1 MEEPMSGEV
10 DGLRSFPGGVAI
22 KPKRAA
28 LLAATA
34 GCIAAFL
41 LFPSGATALLAQ
53 TWVASYGSD
62 SNTGTE
68 SSPYADFATA
78 VANTASGGEVNALTS
93 GDFGPVTITNPITI
107 NGNGNDASIDF
118 AGDGEGVYVDMS
130 TPGTARLEGLD
141 INGEGTGDDAVFD
154 VDATVEIDNCDL
166 DGFADI
172 GVGIGD
178 ENTTEPAGDSAVI
191 TNTTIDGGELGVRTF
206 QSSGFVGTGAITL
219 NHDTL
224 ENITGA
230 GDAAIFTRFGDSV
243 TVDNTSFY
251 NNETDYEAD
260 TQDWNATF
268 DDDVMTG
275 TTASVFTLYTIGG
288 VTSNLEVDNS
298 QITAN
303 DGAVFGDD
311 GGVYT
316 AELTGDEIEDNPG
329 GGVLLNANSTLD
341 DDTITGNGD
350 YGLEGG
356 GPASIDDS
364 TIDDNAA
371 GVLNTGG
378 TMAISNSTIDG
389 NTGDGVSAS
398 GATALDIL
406 SADTVSQNET
416 GLESDTGGQI
426 VALGANNS
434 IYGNT
439 TNGSPN
445 STVTTGAVGPTG
457 ATGAIGP
464 TGATGATGT
473 SGPQG
478 IPGTNGTQGPAGSV
492 GPAGTNG
499 SQGPAGANGEIELV
513 TCTNAKK
520 KVKHKTV
527 TQKKCTS
534 KLVASPVSFTAS
546 VASASISRAGHV
558 DATGS
563 LQDHKLTLHTSK
575 TLPTGR
581 YTLKLRTG
589 TGKNEHTSSDAITI
603 T

>member
-22 KPKRAA
+22 KRAA

-62 SNTGTE
+62 SNTGTA

-93 GDFGPVTITNPITI
+93 GDFGAVTITEPITI

-118 AGDGEGVYVDMS
+118 AGDSEGVYIDLA
-130 TPGTARLEGLD
+130 TPGTVRLEGLD

-154 VDATVEIDNCDL
+154 EGATVEIDNCDL

-172 GVGIGD
+172 GVGVGD
-178 ENTTEPAGDSAVI
+178 DNTTDPAGDSAVI

-224 ENITGA
+224 ANITGS

-251 NNETDYEAD
+251 NNETDYQAD
-260 TQDWNATF
+260 TQNWNATF

-275 TTASVFTLYTIGG
+275 TMTSVFTLYTTGG

-378 TMAISNSTIDG
+378 TMTISNSTIDG
-389 NTGDGVSAS
+389 NIGDGVSAS
-398 GATALDIL
+398 GATALDVL
-406 SADTVSQNET
+406 SADTISQNGT

-426 VALGANNS
+426 AALGANNS

-439 TNGSPN
+439 TNGSPT
-445 STVTTGAVGPTG
+445 STVTTGAVGP
-457 ATGAIGP
+457 
-464 TGATGATGT
+464 TGATGT

-478 IPGTNGTQGPAGSV
+478 IPGTNGSQGPAGSV

-527 TQKKCTS
+527 ARKKCTS
-534 KLVASPVSFTAS
+534 KLVSSPVSFTAS
-546 VASASISRAGHV
+546 AASASISRAGHV

-575 TLPTGR
+575 TLPAGR

-589 TGKNEHTSSDAITI
+589 TGKNEHTRSDAITI

>member
-1 MEEPMSGEV
+1 MSGGI
-10 DGLRSFPGGVAI
+10 DGPRGVATNRVPQ
-22 KPKRAA
+22 KTGMRAG
-28 LLAATA
+28 LLAAA
-34 GCIAAFL
+34 VGCIAAFL
-41 LFPSGATALLAQ
+41 LFPAGAAALPLQ

-68 SSPYADFATA
+68 TSPYADFATA
-78 VANTASGGEVNALTS
+78 VANTASGGEVSALTS
-93 GDFGPVTITNPITI
+93 GDFGAVTITEPITI

-118 AGDGEGVYVDMS
+118 AGDSEGVYVDMS

-154 VDATVEIDNCDL
+154 VDATVKIDNCDL

-178 ENTTEPAGDSAVI
+178 ENATEPAGDSAVI

-206 QSSGFVGTGAITL
+206 QSPGFVGTGAITL

-230 GDAAIFTRFGDSV
+230 DYAAIFTRFGDSV

-251 NNETDYEAD
+251 NDETDYEAD
-260 TQDWNATF
+260 TQNWNATF

-275 TTASVFTLYTIGG
+275 TTSSVFTLYTTSGA
-288 VTSNLEVDNS
+288 TSNLEVDNS

-316 AELTGDEIEDNPG
+316 AELTGDEIEGNPG

-350 YGLEGG
+350 YGIEGA

-364 TIDDNAA
+364 TIDNNAA
-371 GVLNTGG
+371 GLLNTGG
-378 TMAISNSTIDG
+378 TMTISGSTIDG
-389 NTGDGVSAS
+389 NTGDGVQANGASAS
-398 GATALDIL
+398 DIL
-406 SADTVSQNET
+406 SGDTVSQNGT
-416 GLESDTGGQI
+416 GLQAENGGTI

-439 TNGSPN
+439 TNGSPT
-445 STVTTGAVGPTG
+445 STVTTGAIGPVGPAG
-457 ATGAIGP
+457 LA
-464 TGATGATGT
+464 GT
-473 SGPQG
+473 PGISGPQG
-478 IPGTNGTQGPAGSV
+478 IPGTNGTQGPV
-492 GPAGTNG
+492 GPVGPTGTNG

-513 TCTNAKK
+513 TCTNTKK
-520 KVKHKTV
+520 KIKHKMI

-534 KLVASPVSFTAS
+534 KLVSSPVSFTAS
-546 VASASISRAGHV
+546 AASASISRAGHV

-563 LQDHKLTLHTSK
+563 LSDRKLTLHSSK
-575 TLPTGR
+575 ALRAGR
-581 YTLKLRTG
+581 YTLKLTTG
-589 TGKNEHTSSDAITI
+589 AGKNKDTSSEAIAIT
-603 T
+603 

>member
-1 MEEPMSGEV
+1 VGRLVRQRLKHRDRELPVCRLCDCGRQYGE
-10 DGLRSFPGGVAI
+10 R
-22 KPKRAA
+22 R
-28 LLAATA
+28 
-34 GCIAAFL
+34 
-41 LFPSGATALLAQ
+41 
-53 TWVASYGSD
+53 
-62 SNTGTE
+62 
-68 SSPYADFATA
+68 
-78 VANTASGGEVNALTS
+78 GGERADPS

-154 VDATVEIDNCDL
+154 EGATVEIDNCDL
-166 DGFADI
+166 DGFTDI

-178 ENTTEPAGDSAVI
+178 DNTTDPAGDSAVI
-191 TNTTIDGGELGVRTF
+191 TNTTIDGGELGVRNF

-219 NHDTL
+219 DHDTL
-224 ENITGA
+224 ENVTGST

-260 TQDWNATF
+260 TQNWNATF

-275 TTASVFTLYTIGG
+275 TTTPVFTLYTIGG
-288 VTSNLEVDNS
+288 VTSNNLEVDNS

-389 NTGDGVSAS
+389 NTGDGVS

-406 SADTVSQNET
+406 LADTVSQNGT
-416 GLESDTGGQI
+416 GIESDTGGQI
-426 VALGANNS
+426 VALGASNS

-445 STVTTGAVGPTG
+445 STVTTGAVGLTG
-457 ATGAIGP
+457 G
-464 TGATGATGT
+464 TGT

-478 IPGTNGTQGPAGSV
+478 IPGTNGAQGPAGSV

-499 SQGPAGANGEIELV
+499 SQGPAGTNGEIELV
-513 TCTNAKK
+513 TCTNTKK

-534 KLVASPVSFTAS
+534 KLVSSPVSFTAS
-546 VASASISRAGHV
+546 VASARISCGSPRGRSAGPHRRRLRAHR
-558 DATGS
+558 AEYGS
-563 LQDHKLTLHTSK
+563 
-575 TLPTGR
+575 
-581 YTLKLRTG
+581 
-589 TGKNEHTSSDAITI
+589 
-603 T
+603 